1 MMGTKTRIAAIA
13 CLGTSVLFAAALTAR
28 AEDSTVSVTL
38 EDSSM
43 SDGMPKNDTMPDMK
57 MVLDHTVVH
66 SGKVTIRATNAS
78 KTMIHEVIVFRDT
91 GALLPYSDEAAK
103 LVEKQMNSLGEVS
116 DLDPGKSNYRVFT
129 LTPGNYLLIC
139 NQPQHFKRGM
149 WARLK
154 VVAESA
160 PIANAGAP
168 SAVRPATK
176 AVQLP
181 PGEEDEGS

>member
-1 MMGTKTRIAAIA
+1 MISTKTRIAAIA
-13 CLGTSVLFAAALTAR
+13 CFGISVFLAAALTAR
-28 AEDSTVSVTL
+28 AEDSTVNIKL
-38 EDSSM
+38 QDSLTNDS
-43 SDGMPKNDTMPDMK
+43 MPKNATMADMK
-57 MVLDHTVVH
+57 MVLDHPTVH
-66 SGKVTIRATNAS
+66 AGKVTLHATNES
-78 KTMIHEVIVFRDT
+78 KTMIHEVIVFRET
-91 GALLPYSDEAAK
+91 GGLLPFSDEAGK
-103 LVEKQMNSLGEVS
+103 LVEKQMKSMGEVS
-116 DLDPGKSNYRVFT
+116 DLDPGESKEHTFN

-154 VVAESA
+154 VVAESV

-168 SAVRPATK
+168 SALRPATK